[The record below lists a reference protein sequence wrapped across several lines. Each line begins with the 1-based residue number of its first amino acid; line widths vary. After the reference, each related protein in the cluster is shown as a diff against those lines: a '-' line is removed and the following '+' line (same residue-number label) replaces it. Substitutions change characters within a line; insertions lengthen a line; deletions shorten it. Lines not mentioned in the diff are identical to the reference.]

1 MRIVIGLFIALFTA
15 CIASACSSSKDNSND
30 PLVIGGD
37 QETVVMTDNEFN
49 PGNLQVPVGAEV
61 TFRNDGDAVH
71 NAEAD
76 GWETDNIKR
85 DESKTVTLDEAGE
98 YDYKCTLHPTM
109 KARIT
114 VVEANA
120 TN

>member
-1 MRIVIGLFIALFTA
+1 MRSVVAFFAVLIVSITA
-15 CIASACSSSKDNSND
+15 ACSSSKDNSSD
-30 PLVIGGD
+30 PLVIGGSE
-37 QETVVMTDNEFN
+37 ETIVMTDNEFN
-49 PGNLQVPVGAEV
+49 PGNLQVPVGAHV

-76 GWETDNIKR
+76 GWETDNLR
-85 DESKTVTLDEAGE
+85 SDDSETVTLDEPGE

-114 VVEANA
+114 VVEPGS